1 MQHLQEAYYNILAAF
16 AITKSNSVY
25 YILAERSRE
34 QHWHMMLIF
43 IIYACYMEDLIDF
56 RGRPM
61 AFTIVL
67 NP

>member
-1 MQHLQEAYYNILAAF
+1 MLASF

-25 YILAERSRE
+25 YILLKGQENDLYCSRG

-43 IIYACYMEDLIDF
+43 IIYACYLEDLIDF
-56 RGRPM
+56 RGRQM